1 MNVAAVQHLDGQT
14 LAAAPLV
21 VPAEK
26 LTEQRELIQAVKA
39 VNAAELFGQNSEL
52 TFVLDRETNRPTM
65 RLIDRKTNE
74 IIRQI
79 PPEYLLRMAAELRE
93 LEKVA

>member
-1 MNVAAVQHLDGQT
+1 MNVAAVPHLDGQT

-52 TFVLDRETNRPTM
+52 TFVMDRETSRPVV
-65 RLIDRKTNE
+65 RLIDRKTQE

-79 PPEYLLRMAAELRE
+79 PPEYLLRMAVGLRD
-93 LEKVA
+93 LEKVT

>member
-52 TFVLDRETNRPTM
+52 TFVMDRETSRPVV
-65 RLIDRKTNE
+65 RLIDRKTQE

-79 PPEYLLRMAAELRE
+79 PPEYLLRMAVGLRD
-93 LEKVA
+93 LEKVT